1 MTTIPLILYI
11 SRKWDEEW
19 MRGRGGGVL
28 RYSLPLL
35 FIIMRQFE

>member
-19 MRGRGGGVL
+19 MRGRGGG
-28 RYSLPLL
+28 SASILPASV
-35 FIIMRQFE
+35 IYNNEAV